1 MNLDFKGGMMVN
13 DVTNIT
19 NAIWGVGVCLNICVQ
34 GFIQDFKFWKGRTP
48 KFGVDVEW
56 VYST

>member
-19 NAIWGVGVCLNICVQ
+19 NAIWEVGVCLNMRVQ
-34 GFIQDFKFWKGRTP
+34 GFIQDFKFSKGGNS
-48 KFGVDVEW
+48 KVW
-56 VYST
+56 C